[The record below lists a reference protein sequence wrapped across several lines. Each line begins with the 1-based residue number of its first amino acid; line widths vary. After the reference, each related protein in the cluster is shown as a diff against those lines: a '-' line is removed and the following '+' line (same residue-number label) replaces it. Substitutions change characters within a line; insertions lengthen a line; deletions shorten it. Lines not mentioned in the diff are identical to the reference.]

1 MYTTQIESHDFLCE
15 IFDASKRLNNIML
28 GLCKDFW
35 GYISCN
41 YFLQKVK
48 KSEVGSSTMPHKINP
63 IDFENAEGNLGI
75 SNSIF
80 NHLSEKLAISRFQR
94 DLSDSTAMRNIGV
107 AFAHQKIAIDS
118 LIKGLDKL
126 EINKK
131 ILSDEL
137 KNQWDLLAEPIQ
149 NIMKLNSIDNAY
161 EKLKSLTRNNKKIS
175 KNDLTSFV
183 KKLKISPK
191 YKKLLL
197 NANPTNYTG
206 IAEKL
211 ARNIRKVIDNE

>member
-1 MYTTQIESHDFLCE
+1 
-15 IFDASKRLNNIML
+15 ML

-107 AFAHQKIAIDS
+107 AFAHQTIAIDS
-118 LIKGLDKL
+118 LIKGLDKV

>member
-1 MYTTQIESHDFLCE
+1 M
-15 IFDASKRLNNIML
+15 
-28 GLCKDFW
+28 
-35 GYISCN
+35 GYP
-41 YFLQKVK
+41 YYV
-48 KSEVGSSTMPHKINP
+48 
-63 IDFENAEGNLGI
+63 
-75 SNSIF
+75 
-80 NHLSEKLAISRFQR
+80 
-94 DLSDSTAMRNIGV
+94 
-107 AFAHQKIAIDS
+107 
-118 LIKGLDKL
+118 
-126 EINKK
+126 
-131 ILSDEL
+131 LSDEL

-197 NANPTNYTG
+197 NANPSNYTG

>member
-1 MYTTQIESHDFLCE
+1 
-15 IFDASKRLNNIML
+15 
-28 GLCKDFW
+28 
-35 GYISCN
+35 
-41 YFLQKVK
+41 
-48 KSEVGSSTMPHKINP
+48 
-63 IDFENAEGNLGI
+63 
-75 SNSIF
+75 
-80 NHLSEKLAISRFQR
+80 
-94 DLSDSTAMRNIGV
+94 V

-118 LIKGLDKL
+118 LIKGLDKV

-191 YKKLLL
+191 HKKLLL